1 MENTYGIY
9 SIFNLVTIYN
19 WNPFIASSNPIVWQS
34 NIILNISVGPL
45 SWNVYLKL
53 SGVPSTSR
61 KVNGEDLYNKIK
73 EEPLALT
80 FLPERHVKGFA
91 VPISKNNKVIAAL
104 SIFLPAYRCN
114 ETKQLE
120 VIAMLKEASYEIELG
135 LKEN

>member
-45 SWNVYLKL
+45 SWNVSLKL

-73 EEPLALT
+73 EEPLALR
-80 FLPERHVKGFA
+80 FLPKRLVNVFA
-91 VPISKNNKVIAAL
+91 FPISKNKKVLATL
-104 SIFLPAYRCN
+104 STFCQH
-114 ETKQLE
+114 TD
-120 VIAMLKEASYEIELG
+120 AMRLNNYKLYSCWKRLRLK
-135 LKEN
+135 LK